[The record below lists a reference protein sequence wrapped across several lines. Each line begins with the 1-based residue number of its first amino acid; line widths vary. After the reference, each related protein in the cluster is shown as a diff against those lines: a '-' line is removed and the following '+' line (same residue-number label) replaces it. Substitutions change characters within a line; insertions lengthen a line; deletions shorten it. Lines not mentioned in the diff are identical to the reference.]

1 MKYIKLFEKIEKDPE
16 NVFWIINGDFE
27 YIVKVLRKFLKNKKH
42 RLDNGYVDA
51 EDRIAGRFEDN
62 VKYDDR
68 YNSSNIFGFYLSHR
82 EDRYSYWVIDQES
95 DVKEGRENYLMYE
108 CKFDGEIKLEDD
120 KIVIDKFLV
129 DVENYN
135 L

>member
-27 YIVKVLRKFLKNKKH
+27 YIVKVLRKFLKGKKH
-42 RLDNGYVDA
+42 RLDTGYVDA
-51 EDRIAGRFEDN
+51 EDRIAGRFKDSVN
-62 VKYDDR
+62 YDI
-68 YNSSNIFGFYLSHR
+68 YNSSNIFGYYLCHSN
-82 EDRYSYWVIDQES
+82 DRYSYWVIDS
-95 DVKEGRENYLMYE
+95 KEDLEERKENYLE
-108 CKFDGEIKLEDD
+108 NDCKFDGEIKLENDE
-120 KIVIDKFLV
+120 IVIDRFMV